1 MKKLSRHELMQYGTA
16 IISFLIVMT
25 FTLLIFFWFVQQSVD
40 KSVQNVL
47 QKNTLQQKDHLE
59 LVLEKEYEFLESPA
73 AYFGTTSDLFSN
85 DNLQLLAELA
95 SSSSYHR
102 LMLFSTDGIGRSSD
116 GKKTDASSRDYFQK
130 TLEGRRVISS
140 PLSSSVD
147 NETLVVLT
155 VPVYDKDQNIIGVF
169 GGSIDVTELTTM
181 LFEDLYSGSG
191 YSFITDSDGNII
203 SIESTHN
210 EIRENFFTSSSDWV
224 FQTSED
230 GATLQED
237 FKQGHA
243 NCRKITADLSHA
255 RYISYQPLKYND
267 WMLCYIVPAVEAR
280 QHFAFINNF
289 EIILF
294 AFFICIVLLLIF
306 ALWKINQKNQTSL
319 LRQAHTDALT
329 GLLNKVYAEHTIS
342 EWLREKDFEDLQ
354 ALMMID
360 MDYFKQIN
368 DTYGHATGDQVLKIF
383 AGFLKE
389 QFRTTD
395 IIGRVGGDE
404 FMILMKNVRLDYSI
418 HLHLQKLYTN
428 LQNIDIPEL
437 NFPAVS
443 AVLLLQRMLNLSAS
457 YTALLIM
464 LCTQLSTTDVD
475 VLLFTTISRT
485 SRKPFYPDQRQEF
498 WYRSIF
504 LSFNLKIPAGQILY
518 LSGGNSILLY
528 ISDMPRHIQS
538 FLIIVSIQEIVSYT
552 FCLVTDNRIQ
562 IDIFHTLENIA
573 LHKRVR
579 LLKLCNQL
587 FDFHTL

>member
-1 MKKLSRHELMQYGTA
+1 MKKISRHELMQYGTA
-16 IISFLIVMT
+16 VISFLIVMT

-40 KSVQNVL
+40 KSVQNVI

-73 AYFGTTSDLFSN
+73 AYFGTTSDLFSS

-95 SSSSYHR
+95 SSSSFHR
-102 LMLFSTDGIGRSSD
+102 LMLFSTDGIGHSSD
-116 GKKTDASSRDYFQK
+116 GKNTDASSRDYFQK
-130 TLEGRRVISS
+130 TLEGRRVLSS

-147 NETLVVLT
+147 
-155 VPVYDKDQNIIGVF
+155 
-169 GGSIDVTELTTM
+169 
-181 LFEDLYSGSG
+181 
-191 YSFITDSDGNII
+191 
-203 SIESTHN
+203 N

-428 LQNIDIPEL
+428 LQNVDIPEL
-437 NFPAVS
+437 NGRKLSCSIGCAVAPTDAES
-443 AVLLLQRMLNLSAS
+443 FSQLYRLADHAL
-457 YTALLIM
+457 YTAKHNGRGRFVIYHDIKNQQE
-464 LCTQLSTTDVD
+464 TVLS
-475 VLLFTTISRT
+475 
-485 SRKPFYPDQRQEF
+485 
-498 WYRSIF
+498 
-504 LSFNLKIPAGQILY
+504 
-518 LSGGNSILLY
+518 
-528 ISDMPRHIQS
+528 
-538 FLIIVSIQEIVSYT
+538 
-552 FCLVTDNRIQ
+552 
-562 IDIFHTLENIA
+562 
-573 LHKRVR
+573 
-579 LLKLCNQL
+579 
-587 FDFHTL
+587 

>member
-116 GKKTDASSRDYFQK
+116 GKKTDASSRNYFQK

-191 YSFITDSDGNII
+191 YSFITNSDGNII

-437 NFPAVS
+437 NGRKLSCSIGCAVAPTDAES
-443 AVLLLQRMLNLSAS
+443 FSQLYRLADHAL
-457 YTALLIM
+457 YTAKQNGRGRFVIYHDIKSQQE
-464 LCTQLSTTDVD
+464 TVLS
-475 VLLFTTISRT
+475 
-485 SRKPFYPDQRQEF
+485 
-498 WYRSIF
+498 
-504 LSFNLKIPAGQILY
+504 
-518 LSGGNSILLY
+518 
-528 ISDMPRHIQS
+528 
-538 FLIIVSIQEIVSYT
+538 
-552 FCLVTDNRIQ
+552 
-562 IDIFHTLENIA
+562 
-573 LHKRVR
+573 
-579 LLKLCNQL
+579 
-587 FDFHTL
+587 

>member
-102 LMLFSTDGIGRSSD
+102 LMLFSTDGIGHSSD

-191 YSFITDSDGNII
+191 YSFITDPDGNII

-210 EIRENFFTSSSDWV
+210 EIRKNFFTSSSDWV

-243 NCRKITADLSHA
+243 NCRKIISDLSYA
-255 RYISYQPLKYND
+255 RYISYQPLKYNG
-267 WMLCYIVPAVEAR
+267 WMLCYIIPAVDAR
-280 QHFAFINNF
+280 QPFAFINNF

-294 AFFICIVLLLIF
+294 AFFICNVLLLIF
-306 ALWKINQKNQTSL
+306 ALWKINQKNQTLL

-389 QFRTTD
+389 QFRATD

-437 NFPAVS
+437 NDQKLSCSIGCAVAPTDAES
-443 AVLLLQRMLNLSAS
+443 FSQLYRLADHAL
-457 YTALLIM
+457 YTAKHNGRGRFVIYHDIKNQQE
-464 LCTQLSTTDVD
+464 TVLS
-475 VLLFTTISRT
+475 
-485 SRKPFYPDQRQEF
+485 
-498 WYRSIF
+498 
-504 LSFNLKIPAGQILY
+504 
-518 LSGGNSILLY
+518 
-528 ISDMPRHIQS
+528 
-538 FLIIVSIQEIVSYT
+538 
-552 FCLVTDNRIQ
+552 
-562 IDIFHTLENIA
+562 
-573 LHKRVR
+573 
-579 LLKLCNQL
+579 
-587 FDFHTL
+587 

>member
-1 MKKLSRHELMQYGTA
+1 MKKISRHELMQYGTA
-16 IISFLIVMT
+16 VISFLIVMT

-40 KSVQNVL
+40 KSVQNVI

-73 AYFGTTSDLFSN
+73 AYFGTTSDLFSS

-102 LMLFSTDGIGRSSD
+102 LMLFSTDGIGHSSD
-116 GKKTDASSRDYFQK
+116 GKKIDASSRDYFQK
-130 TLEGRRVISS
+130 TLEGRRVLSS
-140 PLSSSVD
+140 PLSSRVD

-155 VPVYDKDQNIIGVF
+155 VPVYDKDQNIIGVL
-169 GGSIDVTELTTM
+169 GGSIDVTELTAM

-210 EIRENFFTSSSDWV
+210 EIQENFFTSSSDWV

-230 GATLQED
+230 GTTLQED

-306 ALWKINQKNQTSL
+306 ALWKISRKNQTSL

-329 GLLNKVYAEHTIS
+329 GLLNKVYTEHTIS
-342 EWLREKDFEDLQ
+342 EWLREKDFEDFQ

-437 NFPAVS
+437 NGRKLSCSIGCAVAPTDAES
-443 AVLLLQRMLNLSAS
+443 FSQLYRLADHAL
-457 YTALLIM
+457 YTAKHNGRGRFVIYHDIKNQQK
-464 LCTQLSTTDVD
+464 TVLS
-475 VLLFTTISRT
+475 
-485 SRKPFYPDQRQEF
+485 
-498 WYRSIF
+498 
-504 LSFNLKIPAGQILY
+504 
-518 LSGGNSILLY
+518 
-528 ISDMPRHIQS
+528 
-538 FLIIVSIQEIVSYT
+538 
-552 FCLVTDNRIQ
+552 
-562 IDIFHTLENIA
+562 
-573 LHKRVR
+573 
-579 LLKLCNQL
+579 
-587 FDFHTL
+587 

>member
-116 GKKTDASSRDYFQK
+116 GKKTDASSRNYFQK

-389 QFRTTD
+389 QFRATD

-428 LQNIDIPEL
+428 LQNINIPEL
-437 NFPAVS
+437 NDQKLSCSIGCAVAPTDDES
-443 AVLLLQRMLNLSAS
+443 FSQLYRLADHAL
-457 YTALLIM
+457 YTAKHNGRGRFVIYHDIKNQQE
-464 LCTQLSTTDVD
+464 TVLS
-475 VLLFTTISRT
+475 
-485 SRKPFYPDQRQEF
+485 
-498 WYRSIF
+498 
-504 LSFNLKIPAGQILY
+504 
-518 LSGGNSILLY
+518 
-528 ISDMPRHIQS
+528 
-538 FLIIVSIQEIVSYT
+538 
-552 FCLVTDNRIQ
+552 
-562 IDIFHTLENIA
+562 
-573 LHKRVR
+573 
-579 LLKLCNQL
+579 
-587 FDFHTL
+587 